1 MDELSAGVYAIRY
14 ASRPLAKR
22 QEHFYRKDERPEEVL
37 PLDYFVWAIVG
48 DDGDVI
54 LVDTGYSRATAEIR
68 GNRTYVASPAETLR
82 ELGVPAARVRSI
94 VITHLHY
101 DHAGTIDDFLDAVV
115 YVQKSE
121 FDFWTSPLAS
131 RGEYPHEIE
140 AEDLAAVCRRKVSGT
155 LELRDG
161 DYALNT
167 NVTVHLV
174 GGHSPG
180 LQIVRVVAGPHAL
193 VLASDS
199 SHFYEN
205 IDNDRPFAIVDHLP
219 SMYRAFDTAKS
230 LASDPRLVV
239 PGHDPQVLVR
249 FPAVDGFAGR
259 VVRLI

>member
-1 MDELSAGVYAIRY
+1 MDKLPAGVYAIRY

-22 QEHFYRKDERPEEVL
+22 QEHFYRRDERGEKPF
-37 PLDYFVWAIVG
+37 PLDYFVWAILG
-48 DDGDVI
+48 EDGDVI
-54 LVDTGYSRATAEIR
+54 LVDTGYSRATAAVR

-82 ELGVPAARVRSI
+82 ELGVPTARVRTI

-101 DHAGTIDDFLDAVV
+101 DHAGTIDDFPDAVV
-115 YVQKSE
+115 YVQQSE
-121 FDFWTSPLAS
+121 FDFWTSPMAR

-140 AEDLAAVCRRKVSGT
+140 AEDLEAVSRRKAMGT

-161 DYALNT
+161 DYALNP

-180 LQIVRVVAGPHAL
+180 LQIVRVAAGSEAL

-219 SMYRAFDTAKS
+219 SMYRAFDTAKA

-239 PGHDPQVLVR
+239 PGHDPEVLVR
-249 FPAVDGFAGR
+249 FPAVEGFAGR